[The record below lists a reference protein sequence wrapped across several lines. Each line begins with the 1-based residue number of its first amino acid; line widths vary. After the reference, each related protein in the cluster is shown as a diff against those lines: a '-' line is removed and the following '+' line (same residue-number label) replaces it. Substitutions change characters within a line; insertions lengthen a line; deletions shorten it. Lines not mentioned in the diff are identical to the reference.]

1 MQFCLIEPDASY
13 RRILR
18 YHLEIEWPDAAIV
31 EFEHATASVPSLET
45 LADFDAILLACP
57 LAGSDGLEGLERF
70 FERGVYPPVVL
81 FAAAGDELLAVDA
94 LKAGAASYF
103 PKDRVTHQRL
113 IATLRAELG
122 GARKSPAA
130 TPSGMERQFRFIEEL
145 HSTAFATVYLA
156 ETVGGSARQMAVKVI
171 RYVPDVGSER
181 LFDRFLQEFDIIARI
196 DHPNVVRIFDLGIAD
211 DHAFIA
217 MEYLGAGRLS
227 DRLKQ
232 ALPPAL
238 ALEYLEQVAGA
249 LEAVH
254 RAGILH
260 RDLKPA
266 NIMFRKDGSVAL
278 IDFGLAKWMEL
289 EAALT
294 GQGQIFGTPYYMSP
308 EQGHAENTDVRS
320 DLYSLGCIHFEM
332 LTGSRPFTASSAM
345 GVIYQHANA
354 PRPRLDPALAAYQP
368 MLDRLMAVAPAAR
381 FQSALEVIEA
391 IQSLRNPFARS
402 ARLRPQ

>member
-1 MQFCLIEPDASY
+1 MQFCLIDADANY

-18 YHLEIEWPDAAIV
+18 YHLEIEWPDATIV
-31 EFEHATASVPSLET
+31 EFEHATASVPSIET
-45 LADFDAILLACP
+45 LADCDAILLACP
-57 LAGSDGLEGLERF
+57 LPGSEGLDGIGRF

-103 PKDRVTHQRL
+103 PKGRMSHERL
-113 IATLRAELG
+113 ISTLRAELG
-122 GARKSPAA
+122 SVRKSPAA

-145 HSTAFATVYLA
+145 HATAIATVYLA
-156 ETVGGSARQMAVKVI
+156 EPVNGGAGQLAVKVI
-171 RYVPDVGSER
+171 RYVPDAGSEG

-217 MEYLGAGRLS
+217 MEFLGAGRLS

-249 LEAVH
+249 LDAVH
-254 RAGILH
+254 RSGILH

-266 NIMFRKDGSVAL
+266 NIMFREDGSVAL

-294 GQGQIFGTPYYMSP
+294 EIGRA
-308 EQGHAENTDVRS
+308 HV
-320 DLYSLGCIHFEM
+320 
-332 LTGSRPFTASSAM
+332 
-345 GVIYQHANA
+345 
-354 PRPRLDPALAAYQP
+354 
-368 MLDRLMAVAPAAR
+368 
-381 FQSALEVIEA
+381 
-391 IQSLRNPFARS
+391 
-402 ARLRPQ
+402 